1 MTRLIAL
8 FIALFAA
15 SQAAAL
21 QAWVNAPEDGF
32 LNLRTGPSTSY
43 EVVREMPHGSRV
55 TVLEDGN
62 WFRVRDAYGNTG
74 FAAAR
79 YLSATEPRPRRT
91 GDDDIASRR
100 DHSLYSGEIDRGGS
114 GYRNRDGSAYRN
126 RDGSAYRDRD
136 DTRYRNDDT
145 RYRNNDRRHA
155 DVPLD
160 QLPQLY
166 INAPQAGALNLRDG
180 PGTNFPVIDTMTQ
193 GSSVRV
199 LDDSQTWY
207 LIRHEDGRTG
217 YAHSSYLSQTRQ
229 PLAPRSEP
237 QPRREP
243 QRHNGSI
250 VVEAE
255 DLPRILAN
263 CAFVRI
269 DRLDSCIVNTMR
281 R

>member
-8 FIALFAA
+8 FIAFFTA

-32 LNLRTGPSTSY
+32 LNLRTGPATSY
-43 EVVREMPHGSRV
+43 EVVREMPHGSLV

-91 GDDDIASRR
+91 DDANIASRG
-100 DHSLYSGEIDRGGS
+100 DHSLYSGEIDRGAGAYQ
-114 GYRNRDGSAYRN
+114 GRDG
-126 RDGSAYRDRD
+126 
-136 DTRYRNDDT
+136 TRYRNG
-145 RYRNNDRRHA
+145 DRRHA

-160 QLPQLY
+160 RLPQLY

-180 PGTNFPVIDTMTQ
+180 PGTGFPVIDTMTQ

-207 LIRHEDGRTG
+207 LIRHEDGQTG
-217 YAHSSYLSQTRQ
+217 YAHSKYLSQTRQ
-229 PLAPRSEP
+229 PLAPRPEP
-237 QPRREP
+237 QPRRQP

-250 VVEAE
+250 IVEAE

-269 DRLDSCIVNTMR
+269 DRLDACIIDTMR